1 VKKFAALF
9 DIHYGFERKGG
20 HKVPLHD
27 LKAFGVAYSFLEH
40 FKPEVI
46 ILGGDIIDCG
56 VISHHN
62 HGKPGKTEGLKLV
75 ADAEGCR
82 AEILAPLRKLK
93 AKRYE
98 YIIGNH
104 EFWLEDLGNAE
115 PGLQGLLDVRNLL
128 ELKGFNVIPQGGH
141 TNERNIRF
149 GHFHS
154 YSSYS
159 KNTPMD
165 DEYPKTGIS
174 VPCLSKKNP
183 SYGKGKPNRWSQGF
197 LYGYLLPDGNFHD
210 YVVTIIRGKAVIE
223 GKIYRG

>member
-1 VKKFAALF
+1 
-9 DIHYGFERKGG
+9 
-20 HKVPLHD
+20 
-27 LKAFGVAYSFLEH
+27 
-40 FKPEVI
+40 
-46 ILGGDIIDCG
+46 
-56 VISHHN
+56 
-62 HGKPGKTEGLKLV
+62 
-75 ADAEGCR
+75 
-82 AEILAPLRKLK
+82 
-93 AKRYE
+93 
-98 YIIGNH
+98 
-104 EFWLEDLGNAE
+104 
-115 PGLQGLLDVRNLL
+115 VRNLL

-141 TNERNIRF
+141 TNLGKLTFIHGDQLSGEFPAKSAVIAYERNIRF